1 MDSRRHVRGIRIAIA
16 SIAAIVLAGCAAH
29 TPAKTATSVTEQ
41 RFSSPKA
48 AVDALLSA
56 CRANDEPRLLAIF
69 GEQAK
74 PIVSTGDPG
83 ADRERCQKLLD
94 AAQQATRLDPKGPD
108 MLQLVVGSDDWHFP
122 VPLVKDGRTW
132 RFDTA
137 AGMEEIE
144 RRRVG
149 ADELEA
155 ITACRTYV
163 LAQAEYASRTKGRV
177 YAQKLSSS
185 PGKKDGLYWPS
196 TGRNDVSP
204 LGAMVAT
211 GGDDANGERPR
222 DTWRGYHFRILT
234 AQGDDA
240 PGGKRS
246 YVVKGQMTRGFALV
260 AYPVAYGS
268 TGIMTFIV
276 GSDGRVYEKDLGVK
290 TDEAAAAMT
299 EYDPDRT
306 WKAIRG

>member
-1 MDSRRHVRGIRIAIA
+1 VRGIRIAIA
-16 SIAAIVLAGCAAH
+16 SIGVIVLGGCAAH
-29 TPAKTATSVTEQ
+29 TPAKPATSATER

-74 PIVSTGDPG
+74 PIVSTGDAT

-122 VPLVKDGRTW
+122 VPLVKDGRGW
-132 RFDTA
+132 CFDTG
-137 AGMEEIE
+137 AGMQEIQ

-163 LAQAEYASRTKGRV
+163 LAQEEYATRTKARM
-177 YAQKLSSS
+177 YAQRLLSS

-196 TGRNDVSP
+196 TGIKDVSP

-211 GGDDANGERPR
+211 AGDHAKGERPQG
-222 DTWRGYHFRILT
+222 TWRGYHFRILT
-234 AQGDDA
+234 AQGNDA

-290 TDEAAAAMT
+290 TDETAAAMT

-306 WKAIRG
+306 WRAVPG